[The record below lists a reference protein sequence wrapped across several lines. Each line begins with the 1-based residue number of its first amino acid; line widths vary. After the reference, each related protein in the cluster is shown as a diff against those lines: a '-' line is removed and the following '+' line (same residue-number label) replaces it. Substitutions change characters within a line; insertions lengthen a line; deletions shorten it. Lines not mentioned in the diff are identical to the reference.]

1 MKNILLIVCSL
12 ILCTSCDK
20 EALQMLRRA
29 DGMMNSNCDSALF
42 EAMDY
47 NGAIMEYKKAEQEF
61 EKIP

>member
-1 MKNILLIVCSL
+1 
-12 ILCTSCDK
+12 
-20 EALQMLRRA
+20 MLKRA